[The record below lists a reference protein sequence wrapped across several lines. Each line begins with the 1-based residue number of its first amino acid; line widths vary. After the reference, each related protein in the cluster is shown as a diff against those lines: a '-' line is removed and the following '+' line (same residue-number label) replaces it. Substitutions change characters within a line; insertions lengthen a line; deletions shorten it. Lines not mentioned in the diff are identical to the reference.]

1 MGEKSFEI
9 NVVPYKPL
17 MCRFKTG
24 MANSIVKSFWIKL
37 WTNCTIFRYY
47 LKVK

>member
-9 NVVPYKPL
+9 NVVPYKHL
-17 MCRFKTG
+17 MCRFKLG
-24 MANSIVKSFWIKL
+24 IANSNVKSFWIKL
-37 WTNCTIFRYY
+37 TNCTIFRYY